1 MEKIQYKSNT
11 NIDTQTGML
20 VTAQFIVSHS
30 VYCKLP
36 RDFGFFCSVNHF
48 SEGGTVS
55 ANHNVTCSPSLAEN
69 DSRLLKNSEG
79 NCDGEWIFCQ
89 RKEADVA
96 LFLQVTGIRKIRKTC
111 KASSTSRLLPQNRT
125 ITKQRTLK
133 PETNKTDRN
142 PPITNHKP

>member
-11 NIDTQTGML
+11 NIETQMAML
-20 VTAQFIVSHS
+20 VTAQFIVSRC
-30 VYCKLP
+30 VYCKLR
-36 RDFGFFCSVNHF
+36 RDFRFFCSVNHF
-48 SEGGTVS
+48 SEGWTVN

-125 ITKQRTLK
+125 ITKQ
-133 PETNKTDRN
+133 
-142 PPITNHKP
+142 